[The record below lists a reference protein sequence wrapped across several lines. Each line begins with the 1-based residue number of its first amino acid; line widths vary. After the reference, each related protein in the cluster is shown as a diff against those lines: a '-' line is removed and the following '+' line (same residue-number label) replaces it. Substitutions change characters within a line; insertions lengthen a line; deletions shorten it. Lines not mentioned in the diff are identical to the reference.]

1 MDTPEYT
8 TLAAALKRVPDPPSA
23 AVSAT
28 PGILIMAALVRGE
41 RHGRGLG
48 QWVQEPAAE

>member
-8 TLAAALKRVPDPPSA
+8 TLTAALKRVPDPPSA

-41 RHGRGLG
+41 RHGALASGCRNTL
-48 QWVQEPAAE
+48 PS